1 MIILTFLANLAL
13 RAGVPQ
19 RFAKAA
25 AIGVLALALIA
36 AFFIGKGIYD
46 HRLIARHDA
55 KAEAT
60 AERQARESEHKA
72 DAATNPVVNQNA
84 AEHAARQEA
93 IRNATDQ
100 HPQDAARPVGPASN
114 AVIDRLR
121 QRQRGAHK
129 TGA

>member
-1 MIILTFLANLAL
+1 MIAFLVSLAL

-19 RFAKAA
+19 RFARVA

-36 AFFIGKGIYD
+36 AFFIGKAIYD

-55 KAEAT
+55 KANAT

-72 DAATNPVVNQNA
+72 DTATNPITNANA

-129 TGA
+129 TSP